1 MNESDRKKQVLKIAR
16 YMGCRGAHKNEKG
29 EWMPCADMQTLQR
42 LSNEAE
48 DDSFLEKSELEEK
61 SSNYTKPELREGIK
75 NRIMAGSR
83 GGKPGQ
89 WSARKAQL
97 VAQEYKKRGGGYK
110 GGKDKK
116 QRSLSKWTKEKWTT
130 SDGKPAIR
138 TGGTRRYLPSKAW
151 EKLTPGQKLATN
163 KKKRKGS
170 ASGQQFVRNTEAAA
184 RARRE
189 STKSHQPI
197 ILVKSKI
204 VERLESIDNGSPR
217 KAKRKLRGANWEK
230 LNERGPVGISSL
242 DGGGIVSAPVLSKL
256 IDIEHRGPSRR
267 KLKSHKGL
275 YLNEK

>member
-1 MNESDRKKQVLKIAR
+1 MNEADRKKQVLKIAR

-42 LSNEAE
+42 LSDEAE
-48 DDSFLEKSELEEK
+48 NDSFLQKSELEEK
-61 SSNYTKPELREGIK
+61 SSNYTKPGLREEIK

-110 GGKDKK
+110 GSRNKK

-151 EKLTPGQKLATN
+151 AKLTPGQKRATN
-163 KKKRKGS
+163 NKKRKGS

-184 RARRE
+184 RARRQ
-189 STKSHQPI
+189 SSKSHQPL

-204 VERLESIDNGSPR
+204 VERLELIENGIT
-217 KAKRKLRGANWEK
+217 KKTKRKMRGANWQK

-242 DGGGIVSAPVLSKL
+242 DGGGIVSAPILSKL
-256 IDIEHRGPSRR
+256 IDTEHRAPSTR
-267 KLKSHKGL
+267 KIKSHKGVIP
-275 YLNEK
+275 E

>member
-1 MNESDRKKQVLKIAR
+1 MSDSERKKQVLKIAR
-16 YMGCRGAHKNEKG
+16 YMGCRGAHQNEKG
-29 EWMPCADMQTLQR
+29 EWMPCADRQTLQR
-42 LSNEAE
+42 LSDEAE
-48 DDSFLEKSELEEK
+48 NESFLQKSEIEEK
-61 SSNYTKPELREGIK
+61 TANYTKPKLREEIK

-110 GGKDKK
+110 GGKTGK

-151 EKLTPGQKLATN
+151 SKLTPAQKRATN
-163 KKKRKGS
+163 NKKRKGS
-170 ASGQQFVRNTEAAA
+170 NSGQQFVQNTEAAA
-184 RARRE
+184 RARR
-189 STKSHQPI
+189 SATKSHQPI

-217 KAKRKLRGANWEK
+217 KSKRKARGKNWEK
-230 LNERGPVGISSL
+230 LQERGPVGISSL
-242 DGGGIVSAPVLSKL
+242 EGGGIVSAPILSKI
-256 IDIEHRGPSRR
+256 IDVDNRAPSRR
-267 KLKSHKGL
+267 KLKANKRVIP
-275 YLNEK
+275 E

>member
-1 MNESDRKKQVLKIAR
+1 MNEADRKKQVLKIAR

-42 LSNEAE
+42 LSDEAE
-48 DDSFLEKSELEEK
+48 NDSFLQKSELEEK
-61 SSNYTKPELREGIK
+61 SSNYTKPGLREEIK

-110 GGKDKK
+110 GGRNKK

-151 EKLTPGQKLATN
+151 AKLTPGQKRATN
-163 KKKRKGS
+163 NKKRKGS

-184 RARRE
+184 RARRQ
-189 STKSHQPI
+189 SSKSHQPL

-204 VERLESIDNGSPR
+204 VERLELIENGIT
-217 KAKRKLRGANWEK
+217 KKTKRKMRGANWQK

-242 DGGGIVSAPVLSKL
+242 DGGGIVSAPILSKL
-256 IDIEHRGPSRR
+256 IDTEHRAPSTR
-267 KLKSHKGL
+267 KIKSHKGVIP
-275 YLNEK
+275 E